1 MEKELY
7 SNVKSK
13 ATPTDKEDIVNK
25 KYVDKKIQTK
35 TWEQYQALSEE
46 DKNGVTFFVPDLPI
60 DASGKVIGDIE
71 YGNFKL
77 DDNYNITS
85 SSEVAVKELIPFK
98 SLLNSEGNMT
108 SNNGLVPLKKG
119 KTYKIVA
126 AIRTGDTSQTD
137 IGYLEF
143 CLYDNKGNLLKQG
156 IANNGLVTRGIYPIV
171 YTITP
176 KEDISVG
183 IYITYRTPP
192 VTVIVGENRSYFNI
206 TEIPSYTGLL
216 DCSDDHIKEVANTD
230 RNIKTY
236 NSLSQL
242 GLTAPTTVGDIFN
255 AIPTGSM
262 CRITGSTTENLDYT
276 ITDIPAPQGILIIDK
291 IASKSFDIEFK
302 LSTQGSVSGNNKW
315 IGQLKGGDG
324 SGLTWSRLCTTK
336 VSDTDLITSLTYNE
350 SAATYYTLTNNGLHS
365 HYIVK
370 NGICYVDIDVTCVST
385 RTNNWAYVFTGL
397 PIPISEHVRYFS
409 MGGEDGKSN
418 INGIMD
424 IQGRIGLMFGNPGI
438 RYVSSFSYPVSES

>member
-1 MEKELY
+1 MIPEKIN
-7 SNVKSK
+7 SNIKLETK
-13 ATPTDKEDIVNK
+13 PTDKKHIINK
-25 KYVDKKIQTK
+25 EYVDNKIQTK
-35 TWEQYQALSEE
+35 TWEQYNLLSEE

-60 DASGKVIGDIE
+60 DSSGKVIGDVE

-216 DCSDDHIKEVANTD
+216 DCSDDHIKSLVPEGIKSNASVNLKTLDNGYTSRIVEVDTGLILDYFKDDETNSD
-230 RNIKTY
+230 INRMYIGNDGKTLKLQKYSNGVLVDDY
-236 NSLSQL
+236 NLCK
-242 GLTAPTTVGDIFN
+242 TKINDV
-255 AIPTGSM
+255 
-262 CRITGSTTENLDYT
+262 STTS
-276 ITDIPAPQGILIIDK
+276 IT
-291 IASKSFDIEFK
+291 
-302 LSTQGSVSGNNKW
+302 T
-315 IGQLKGGDG
+315 
-324 SGLTWSRLCTTK
+324 SGLS
-336 VSDTDLITSLTYNE
+336 S
-350 SAATYYTLTNNGLHS
+350 G
-365 HYIVK
+365 YISYSIK
-370 NGICYVDIDVTCVST
+370 NGICTVSLNSIKVNEGGKIQYIT
-385 RTNNWAYVFTGL
+385 SGANIPNQINKNSWHQIFTT
-397 PIPISEHVRYFS
+397 
-409 MGGEDGKSN
+409 DGKCVFVRPDSN
-418 INGIMD
+418 GEIQVYSNCDANYMYHGTIM
-424 IQGRIGLMFGNPGI
+424 
-438 RYVSSFSYPVSES
+438 YVVS